1 MTQVVD
7 FSKSSISS
15 FSQSI
20 SIPILGA
27 PSSNTLTQ
35 FGLATAQGGNVLLN
49 ATVGV
54 QTTLGNPDLLFTI
67 TRGSTSVF
75 TTLASALDTGL
86 YDPISFS
93 YVDSNVPAGY
103 FAYTL
108 TVSIVNSA
116 MLNSANL
123 VGPVDFS
130 GLSLV

>member
-7 FSKSSISS
+7 FSKSSITS

-20 SIPILGA
+20 AIPIVGS

-35 FGLATAQGGNVLLN
+35 FGLATAQGGNVQLN

-54 QTTLGNPDLLFTI
+54 QTTLGNPDLQFTLW
-67 TRGSTSVF
+67 RGGTSIF
-75 TTLASALDTGL
+75 TTNTSLPAAGQ
-86 YDPISFS
+86 YEAVSFS
-93 YVDSNVPAGY
+93 YVDSNVPSGY
-103 FAYTL
+103 FAYTMS
-108 TVSIVNSA
+108 VSIVNSIA
-116 MLNSANL
+116 LNTANL